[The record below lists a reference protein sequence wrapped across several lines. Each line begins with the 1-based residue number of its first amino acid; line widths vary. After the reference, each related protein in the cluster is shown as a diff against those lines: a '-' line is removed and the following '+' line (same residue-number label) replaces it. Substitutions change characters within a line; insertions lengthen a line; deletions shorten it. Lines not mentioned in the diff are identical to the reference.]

1 MHSTLLGNGD
11 SHCRRIV
18 PPGGTLSQTAT
29 IPFLDD
35 NEEVKCC
42 WVSRGSS
49 WYLEAASNV
58 ATRVGLIQSKYFENL
73 INLSFPC
80 TTVPPSALQVETS
93 DAARLKCL
101 VRFGFFAGL
110 WQSVVINIVKCA
122 HQQQQCLCPNVLLE
136 YAGISRTTLSR
147 RRDHADGIQNTV
159 NRKANKHGNLPQDQ
173 TWWVLLSFHVLS
185 VQQHG

>member
-1 MHSTLLGNGD
+1 MSPPHLVKLFNSAKAIHPQICIPFSVRLQNSNLKPSDWLTQNPFPNPAICFIYLCGWNATLPSPSWRMHSTLLGNGD

-42 WVSRGSS
+42 WVSCGSS

-80 TTVPPSALQVETS
+80 TTDPPPPPPRYKWKLLMQP
-93 DAARLKCL
+93 D
-101 VRFGFFAGL
+101 
-110 WQSVVINIVKCA
+110 WSV
-122 HQQQQCLCPNVLLE
+122 L
-136 YAGISRTTLSR
+136 
-147 RRDHADGIQNTV
+147 
-159 NRKANKHGNLPQDQ
+159 
-173 TWWVLLSFHVLS
+173 
-185 VQQHG
+185 